1 MAHIDYNKFR
11 FRVGDIVTYRGHEY
25 PIVGYFFFF
34 GFNDYSNYG
43 YTLGNFSN
51 GHSGVGHVYTEFGTP
66 ITNKDRLWNVD
77 ECSVESSKVKT
88 KKKDN
93 EIIGIIL
100 SKRKRIKF
108 NFTV

>member
-25 PIVGYFFFF
+25 PIVGYFFCY

-43 YTLGNFSN
+43 YTLGNFSS
-51 GHSGVGHVYTEFGTP
+51 GHSGVGHEYTEFGTP
-66 ITNKDRLWNVD
+66 ITNRDLLWNID
-77 ECSVESSKVKT
+77 ETAVEGSKVKT

-93 EIIGIIL
+93 EIIGMIL

>member
-1 MAHIDYNKFR
+1 MAHIDYDKFR
-11 FRVGDIVTYRGHEY
+11 FRIGDIVTYEGHDY

-66 ITNKDRLWNVD
+66 ITNRDLLWNVD
-77 ECSVESSKVKT
+77 ETAVEGSKVKP

-100 SKRKRIKF
+100 SKRIKF